1 LVDIAVIRSNSLIYN
16 PRVRKIAKSLSKRYS
31 TLVLGWNREGVS
43 RKTIDNY
50 IADLKL
56 FNLKAPFGKPSLV
69 AYFPLY
75 WTWIL
80 SQLFMYRPKVVHACD
95 LDSVIPCYIY
105 KVIFRKK
112 LVFDVCD
119 RYAMGYIP
127 PKFRTIYSLVNSLE
141 ELIGKEADMLITVY
155 EKLLETFSRKPK
167 HCAIIMNC
175 AEDHAIHRDEPKD
188 NDDVLTLVYTGNI
201 IRERGLEEITT
212 VVKDLDGVE
221 LVIAGKVID
230 KELQDQIS
238 QISNVKYK
246 GLLQVSDA
254 LTLEACSDVMVSL
267 YDLKIPM
274 NNFSWGNKLFEAMML
289 GIPIITNV
297 SSDVINKVGCG
308 IMVDYNDKNQI
319 KDAIVCLRDNREL
332 CRTLGNNGR
341 KAFLQ
346 KYNWKIMEEELY
358 KIYGNLLKN

>member
-1 LVDIAVIRSNSLIYN
+1 LVDIIIIRSNSIVYT
-16 PRVRKIAKSLSKRYS
+16 PRVTKIAKSLRKGYS
-31 TLVLGWNREGVS
+31 IRVLGWNREGVS
-43 RKTIDNY
+43 RKTIYNY

-56 FNLKAPFGKPSLV
+56 CNLKAPYGKPSLV

-75 WTWIL
+75 WVWIL

-95 LDSVIPCYIY
+95 LDSVIPSYIY

-127 PKFRTIYSLVNSLE
+127 PKFRTLYSLVNSLE
-141 ELIGKEADMLITVY
+141 ELIGKESDMLITVY
-155 EKLLETFSRKPK
+155 DKLLETFRRKPK
-167 HCAIIMNC
+167 HSAIIMNC
-175 AEDHAIHRDEPKD
+175 VEDHAIHRDKSKD
-188 NDDVLTLVYTGNI
+188 NDVLTLVYTGNI
-201 IRERGLEEITT
+201 RRERGLDKIAAAI
-212 VVKDLDGVE
+212 KDLDGVE
-221 LVIAGKVID
+221 LVIAGKVMD
-230 KELQDQIS
+230 KEVQDQLS
-238 QISNVKYK
+238 QIPNVKYK
-246 GLLQVSDA
+246 GVLHVSDA
-254 LTLEACSDVMVSL
+254 LALEACSDVMLSL
-267 YDLKIPM
+267 YDLKVPM

-319 KDAIVCLRDNREL
+319 KDAIVCLRDNRDL
-332 CRTLGNNGR
+332 RRVLGNNGR